1 MVRNIWILLV
11 LLAALGACVRE
22 DLQPCPP
29 LQIML
34 GVEDKNY
41 DNIDEVAA
49 AGLDARRDD
58 DEPFSSFIHTLYYV
72 VEDYE
77 TREVI
82 AEKRISNVE
91 GDALQVACEGLDAE
105 LPFGKYIVT
114 AWGNLPEEA
123 TIGNAGGVRSSV
135 LHPES
140 VEGADVYMVC
150 DTLDYDYRHGTHYV
164 DLERVKGKL
173 LIEVVNLPVDV
184 NWSDKTIANV
194 AGLVNSRWEY
204 EGIGTVCTMHEWNG
218 EPRILTDT
226 YLAPSSDGEAS
237 VLDVNFYDDASRIH
251 PVCEPAPVNLPLS
264 RNHITVVRYDYNTET
279 GVCEVFMLVDSRWE
293 SIHGLEMD

>member
-1 MVRNIWILLV
+1 MVRNTWILLV
-11 LLAALGACVRE
+11 LLVALGACVRE

-41 DNIDEVAA
+41 DNIDEVSA
-49 AGLDARRDD
+49 AGLEARRDD

-77 TREVI
+77 TREVV
-82 AEKRISNVE
+82 AEKRISSVE

-114 AWGNLPEEA
+114 AWGNVPEGA
-123 TIGNAGGVRSSV
+123 TVGNADGVRSLV
-135 LHPES
+135 LHPGS
-140 VEGADVYMVC
+140 VEGTDVYMVC

-173 LIEVVNLPVDV
+173 LIEVVNLPADV
-184 NWSDKTIANV
+184 NWSDTTIANV

-204 EGIGTVCTMHEWNG
+204 EGVETVCTMHEWSG
-218 EPRILTDT
+218 ESRILTGT

-251 PVCEPAPVNLPLS
+251 PVCEPASVNLPLS

>member
-77 TREVI
+77 TREIV
-82 AEKRISNVE
+82 AEKCISNVE

-114 AWGNLPEEA
+114 AWGNVPEEA
-123 TIGNAGGVRSSV
+123 TIGNAGGVRSLV
-135 LHPES
+135 LHPRS

-204 EGIGTVCTMHEWNG
+204 EGIGTVCTTHEWNG

-279 GVCEVFMLVDSRWE
+279 GACEVFMLVDSRWE

>member
-49 AGLDARRDD
+49 AGLDARRGD
-58 DEPFSSFIHTLYYV
+58 DEPFSSFIQTLYYV

-77 TREVI
+77 TREVV
-82 AEKRISNVE
+82 AEKRISSVE
-91 GDALQVACEGLDAE
+91 GDAVQVACEGLDAE

-173 LIEVVNLPVDV
+173 LIEVVNLPDDV

-204 EGIGTVCTMHEWNG
+204 EGIGTVCTTHEWNG

-251 PVCEPAPVNLPLS
+251 PVCEPAPVNLPLL

-279 GVCEVFMLVDSRWE
+279 GACEVFMLVDSRWE